1 MNRREDEIGRE
12 GMAGSANTPPFEA
25 EPRAVRS
32 AADHQIGT
40 AAGERGAGAGRETAQ
55 ELERTRDLVA
65 ERAAPIMAEKAQ
77 EALTDVADQAMHDPE
92 VKDQIRKTATA
103 AQHDAE
109 RAAKERLGA
118 IGVRAEHR
126 INEGMAGAAERIE
139 QAASRLDRIAGETP
153 AGAAGPRAR
162 AGEMAHSTAD
172 AMESV
177 ARYLRDNDA
186 RGLREDLARQVRER
200 PIQTLLVGVAAG
212 WVTGKILR

>member
-12 GMAGSANTPPFEA
+12 GAAGPANTPAFGA

-32 AADHQIGT
+32 AADHQIA
-40 AAGERGAGAGRETAQ
+40 AAGGETGGASRSETER

-77 EALTDVADQAMHDPE
+77 EALTDVADRAMHDPE
-92 VKDQIRKTATA
+92 VKDQIRKTAAA
-103 AQHDAE
+103 AQHDAQ

-118 IGVRAEHR
+118 IGLKAENR

-139 QAASRLDRIAGETP
+139 EAASRLDRIADENLT
-153 AGAAGPRAR
+153 GAEGARAR

-186 RGLREDLARQVRER
+186 RALREDLARQVRQR